1 MRSTLICLLFV
12 AAALAQTPA
21 PTAAPARGGRGAN
34 PSLPNTQ
41 WVKLF
46 NGIDLTGWDPV
57 GKEKWVVENGVIHGY
72 ATSNAYGYLQTT
84 KDYKDFQLSLRFRC
98 VGNGNSGVF
107 FHTRFKPGTVDVS
120 QGLQFEIDA
129 TPNQH
134 TGGVYGDGRQWIV
147 WPSVE
152 NEYVLRQQ
160 DWNEYL
166 LVVNANHYVS
176 RLNGVIMVDFTD
188 PTPKSF
194 DGTIAL
200 QLHAGGGGNME
211 FKDIFIR
218 DMTVR

>member
-1 MRSTLICLLFV
+1 MRLTLIFCLIAIAF
-12 AAALAQTPA
+12 AQQP
-21 PTAAPARGGRGAN
+21 PRLAPARGGRGAN

-46 NGIDLTGWDPV
+46 NGVDLTGWDPV
-57 GKEKWVVENGVIHGY
+57 GKEKWIVENGVIHGY
-72 ATSNAYGYLQTT
+72 AASNAYGYLQTA

>member
-1 MRSTLICLLFV
+1 VRLTLIFCLIAITF
-12 AAALAQTPA
+12 AQQTP
-21 PTAAPARGGRGAN
+21 PPARGGRGTI
-34 PSLPNTQ
+34 PTPPNLQ

-46 NGIDLTGWDPV
+46 NGTDLTGWDPV
-57 GKEKWVVENGVIHGY
+57 GKEKWIVENGVLHGY
-72 ATSNAYGYLQTT
+72 AVTNAYGYLQTA

-120 QGLQFEIDA
+120 QGLQFEIDP
-129 TPNQH
+129 TPNHH
-134 TGGVYGDGRQWIV
+134 TGGVYGDDRQWIV

-166 LVVNANHYVS
+166 LIVQGNHYVS

-211 FKDIFIR
+211 FKDIYLH

>member
-1 MRSTLICLLFV
+1 MLFV
-12 AAALAQTPA
+12 RILFVFLLIASANAQQSP
-21 PTAAPARGGRGAN
+21 P
-34 PSLPNTQ
+34 LPNLQ

-46 NGIDLTGWDPV
+46 NGVDLTGWHAV
-57 GKEKWVVENGVIHGY
+57 GVEKWSVKDGVLQGY
-72 ATSNAYGYLQTT
+72 AVTKAYGYLETA

-120 QGLQFEIDA
+120 QGLQFEIDP
-129 TPNQH
+129 TPNHH
-134 TGGVYGDGRQWIV
+134 TGGVYGDGREWIV
-147 WPSVE
+147 WPAVE

-166 LVVNANHYVS
+166 LTVEGNHYVS
-176 RLNGVIMVDFTD
+176 RLNGVIVVDFTD
-188 PTPKSF
+188 PKPKSF

-211 FKDIFIR
+211 FKDIYIR
-218 DMTVR
+218 DMSVR